1 VVDAPATT
9 PPIPAEEQPAIR
21 ACLFMLAGSLF
32 GVDVQS
38 AREVAVFDEITMVPR
53 APAPLIGVA
62 NLRGT
67 VIPIVDVRPLLGLP
81 VQRLGRSL
89 RTLIVRDGTIQ
100 VALAVEGVLGL
111 EPFEHIIPL
120 DEMAVNQREFGVGV
134 LRWGERLVTLLDVP
148 KLVAALRVW
157 GNGGVARAVAPEPG
171 AAGEGR
177 SA

>member
-1 VVDAPATT
+1 MVDAPVTT
-9 PPIPAEEQPAIR
+9 PPIPAAGQPAIR

-32 GVDVQS
+32 AVDVQS

-67 VIPIVDVRPLLGLP
+67 VMPIVDVRPLLGLP

-89 RTLIVRDGTIQ
+89 RTLVVRDGATQ
-100 VALAVEGVLGL
+100 VAVAVEGVLGL
-111 EPFEHIIPL
+111 EPFEEILPL
-120 DEMAVNQREFGVGV
+120 DEDVAGAHREFDLGLLKLDEG
-134 LRWGERLVTLLDVP
+134 RATLLDAGKIVQ
-148 KLVAALRVW
+148 ALGREMR
-157 GNGGVARAVAPEPG
+157 GESPG
-171 AAGEGR
+171 KGD